1 LKVLLNSRHTKAAQ
15 SYPFE
20 VGEHVFIDGREGE
33 FVVVE
38 VDRNA
43 HTLQLLP
50 VGSSGRIETVSP
62 TRIRIVLP
70 PKPKSGDEKETRTDG
85 FRDSTAA

>member
-1 LKVLLNSRHTKAAQ
+1 LKVLLRSRHTKAAQ
-15 SYPFE
+15 SYSFE
-20 VGEHVFIDGREGE
+20 VGEHVFVDGREGE

-38 VDRNA
+38 VDRNE

-50 VGSSGRIETVSP
+50 MDSSGRIETFP
-62 TRIRIVLP
+62 AARIRIVLP
-70 PKPKSGDEKETRTDG
+70 PKSKSGDEKETRTDG